1 MPVNT
6 ICTEDKNMEIQDKM
20 RKPMLEAKY
29 LNVENTDRYR
39 PIIRL
44 FYLKYEKLKYWL
56 YQEEVFEELKE
67 DPYFAD
73 YTMEQCQ
80 QDLAALASWGNLVTI
95 QDTRKV
101 TTIEEFRN
109 KKFRYQ
115 LSETA
120 VEIERMVIRIENRLL
135 RALHWSLRCW
145 SGFGSIW
152 ENWKKCL

>member
-1 MPVNT
+1 M
-6 ICTEDKNMEIQDKM
+6 KIQEKM
-20 RKPMLEAKY
+20 RKPVLEAKY

-80 QDLAALASWGNLVTI
+80 QDLTCIFRKNCASVP
-95 QDTRKV
+95 
-101 TTIEEFRN
+101 EERSAIPL
-109 KKFRYQ
+109 Q
-115 LSETA
+115 TEQSSA
-120 VEIERMVIRIENRLL
+120 
-135 RALHWSLRCW
+135 
-145 SGFGSIW
+145 G
-152 ENWKKCL
+152 

>member
-1 MPVNT
+1 
-6 ICTEDKNMEIQDKM
+6 MEIQEKM

-80 QDLAALASWGNLVTI
+80 QDLTALASWGNLVTI

-101 TTIEEFRN
+101 TTIEELRWKNCRQFRKTGWESQTFVTPLSMYFSAWFSCFWRIKKQRSSLCFRN
-109 KKFRYQ
+109 
-115 LSETA
+115 
-120 VEIERMVIRIENRLL
+120 
-135 RALHWSLRCW
+135 
-145 SGFGSIW
+145 
-152 ENWKKCL
+152 